1 MKKEKSSNASKVTKR
16 VNSEGQLKIRK
27 KWETKS

>member
-1 MKKEKSSNASKVTKR
+1 MKKEKSSNASKITKR
-16 VNSEGQLKIRK
+16 LNSEEQLKIRK